1 MKSQQRRDREPQEG
15 KLIWKLWFQE
25 LTPRV
30 AAFRLVFLARAP
42 QLFYDLWLHRQR
54 VESSR
59 TKWKQIYRV
68 RGQNERD
75 YLGNVLDRE
84 CARKR
89 RPHLQDGPRLSLQ
102 K

>member
-25 LTPRV
+25 LTPRF
-30 AAFRLVFLARAP
+30 AAFGLNFLARAP
-42 QLFYDLWLHRQR
+42 QLFYDLWLHPQI

-59 TKWKQIYRV
+59 TKRKKIYRV

-75 YLGNVLDRE
+75 DLGNVLDR
-84 CARKR
+84 
-89 RPHLQDGPRLSLQ
+89 
-102 K
+102 